1 MNDCISDELIC
12 RREYILDTIN
22 SVQQYFLERYTS
34 RERQCK
40 LGYDSSAQCD
50 SFQLG
55 EMIKFFTRIR
65 TIRLQGTIFDECD
78 TVPYAEDIE
87 RLLDALQQC
96 PAYQVTSF
104 HAHCGLRARLMPI
117 LMFVKGFLSLD
128 ANSLEVGICV
138 DCWHAHRI
146 DYAWSS
152 AKRPVSWSFSD
163 RFNHEPSSSHS
174 LDLQNKNK
182 CLAKHIAIRHIF
194 TATDRFW
201 EGV

>member
-1 MNDCISDELIC
+1 MNDGISDELIC
-12 RREYILDTIN
+12 RRDYILETIN
-22 SVQQYFLERYTS
+22 SIQQYFLERYTS

-65 TIRLQGTIFDECD
+65 TIRLQGIMFDDHE
-78 TVPYAEDIE
+78 VFPYSEDIE
-87 RLLDALQQC
+87 RLLETLQQC

-117 LMFVKGFLSLD
+117 LMFIKSFLSLD
-128 ANSLEVGICV
+128 ASNVEVGICL
-138 DCWHAHRI
+138 DCWQDHRAE
-146 DYAWSS
+146 YAWSS
-152 AKRPVSWSFSD
+152 AKRPISWTFPDRVSQ
-163 RFNHEPSSSHS
+163 EPLQS
-174 LDLQNKNK
+174 LGSKSTNK
-182 CLAKHIAIRHIF
+182 CLAKHIAIREIF
-194 TATDRFW
+194 TASEKLW

>member
-1 MNDCISDELIC
+1 MNDGIADELIC
-12 RREYILDTIN
+12 RRDYILETIN
-22 SVQQYFLERYTS
+22 SIQRFFLERYTS

-55 EMIKFFTRIR
+55 EMIKFFTRIQ
-65 TIRLQGTIFDECD
+65 TIRFQGLIYDDHEV
-78 TVPYAEDIE
+78 VPYSEDIE

-117 LMFVKGFLSLD
+117 LMFIKSFLSLD
-128 ANSLEVGICV
+128 SSNLEVGICA
-138 DCWHAHRI
+138 DCWQNHRA

-152 AKRPVSWSFSD
+152 ARRPVSWAFSD
-163 RFNHEPSSSHS
+163 RFGHEPSHS
-174 LDLQNKNK
+174 LDSKKKNK
-182 CLAKHIAIRHIF
+182 CLAKHIAVRDIF
-194 TATDRFW
+194 TANERFW